1 MCLAVVGVGPVE
13 LARERR
19 FLAASEVGVVTD
31 AREALRAALAA
42 ELVVVGVLDTPVVL
56 VLGDTVL
63 LEAGLRAAAVVLEV
77 VLETLA
83 DGLVGE
89 APVLLG
95 AADVRREAVVD
106 LLSISEEDGRV
117 R

>member
-1 MCLAVVGVGPVE
+1 MCLAEVGVGPVE

-31 AREALRAALAA
+31 AREALRTVLAA
-42 ELVVVGVLDTPVVL
+42 ELVVVGVLETPVVL
-56 VLGDTVL
+56 VLGDTVV
-63 LEAGLRAAAVVLEV
+63 AGLRAAAVVLEV
-77 VLETLA
+77 VLETLVV
-83 DGLVGE
+83 GLVGE

-95 AADVRREAVVD
+95 ATDVRRDAVVD
-106 LLSISEEDGRV
+106 LVSISEEDGRV

>member
-42 ELVVVGVLDTPVVL
+42 ELVVVGVLETPVVL
-56 VLGDTVL
+56 VLGDTV
-63 LEAGLRAAAVVLEV
+63 EVAGLRAAAVVLEV
-77 VLETLA
+77 VLETLVA
-83 DGLVGE
+83 GLVGE

-95 AADVRREAVVD
+95 ATDVRREAVVD
-106 LLSISEEDGRV
+106 LLSISEAEGRV